1 MKLSGANSSLN
12 MPSARQFT
20 SSPQDWD
27 MYPTPLLT
35 HNWLLWSS
43 LSAPMMDGW
52 NSLGPTASVN
62 QFTSSPQDWNMYST
76 PLLTHNWLLRSS
88 LIWRSKLLY
97 GASWGEVNIYLFTQ
111 YQYQYLYSISRETK
125 GMLPLQSSTLNQ
137 GVYHSCL
144 QEHQGLVKLHHQ
156 KSQRLH
162 SSNSA
167 CRMLHGRLFTAR
179 SYC

>member
-1 MKLSGANSSLN
+1 MKLSGDNSSLN

-20 SSPQDWD
+20 SSPQVWN

-62 QFTSSPQDWNMYST
+62 QFTSSPQDWNMYPT
-76 PLLTHNWLLRSS
+76 PLLTHNWLLWSS

-97 GASWGEVNIYLFTQ
+97 GASWGEVNICLLTQ
-111 YQYQYLYSISRETK
+111 DRISRETK

-144 QEHQGLVKLHHQ
+144 QEQQWLVKLHHQ

-167 CRMLHGRLFTAR
+167 CRMLHGRLFTAS